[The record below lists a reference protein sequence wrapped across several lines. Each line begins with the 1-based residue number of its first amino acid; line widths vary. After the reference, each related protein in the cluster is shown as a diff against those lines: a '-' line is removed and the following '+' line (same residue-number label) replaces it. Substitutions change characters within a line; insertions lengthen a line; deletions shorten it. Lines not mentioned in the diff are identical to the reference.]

1 MVAIHLFFVAAS
13 VALAAP
19 TVREDGPDISGKFI
33 VVLKNN
39 ANASDVSSHISWVR
53 SVHERSLTRREE
65 IGVDKVWNDNFKG
78 YSGEFDQETVKEIEE
93 SDDVSIMSQPS
104 SHFMRMLAYSKQV
117 IAVEPV
123 QVVETSGAI
132 DVRANIKQTNAP
144 WGLGSISHR
153 TPNWSEYVYDD
164 SAGATTWAYVVDSGV
179 FIQHAD
185 FEGRAHLGYNA
196 YPNVQFV
203 DQLGHGT
210 HCAGTIAGRVH
221 GVAKKANIIAVKV
234 FAGAQMVA
242 YMIRRQ
248 SSTEIVLDGF
258 EWAVRNITNTPG
270 RAGKS
275 VISMSLGGGHSL
287 ALNTALKNA
296 YNRHGILTVVAAG
309 NDGRDTQNYSPASEP
324 TALTVGAI
332 DIRNRRASFSNVG
345 RSLDLFAPGVDILST
360 FIGNVQA
367 TARLSGTS
375 MACPHVSGL
384 ALYLMRKEGLT
395 SPAAVTQRILD
406 LATRGVVADPGQG
419 SPNLLAYNGA
429 A

>member
-1 MVAIHLFFVAAS
+1 MVAIHFLFVAAS

-19 TVREDGPDISGKFI
+19 TVRDDGPDISGKFI

-65 IGVDKVWNDNFKG
+65 TGVDKVWNNNFKG

-93 SDDVSIMSQPS
+93 NDD
-104 SHFMRMLAYSKQV
+104 V

-123 QVVETSGAI
+123 QEIKISGAI
-132 DVRANIKQTNAP
+132 DARANIKQTNAP

-164 SAGATTWAYVVDSGV
+164 SAGATTWAYVVDTGV
-179 FIQHAD
+179 YIQHGE

-196 YPNVQFV
+196 YPGTPFV
-203 DQLGHGT
+203 DQHGHGT
-210 HCAGTIAGRVH
+210 HCAGTIAGKTY
-221 GVAKKANIIAVKV
+221 GVAKKANIMAVKV
-234 FAGAQMVA
+234 FG
-242 YMIRRQ
+242 
-248 SSTEIVLDGF
+248 SGGTTSTEILIDGF
-258 EWAVRNITNTPG
+258 EWAVKNITNTPG
-270 RAGKS
+270 RTGRS
-275 VISMSLGGGHSL
+275 VISMSLGGGYSL
-287 ALNTALKNA
+287 ATNTALKNA
-296 YNRHGILTVVAAG
+296 YNRYGILTVVAAG
-309 NDGRDTQNYSPASEP
+309 NSNLDAQNFSPASEP
-324 TALTVGAI
+324 TAITVGAI
-332 DIRNRRASFSNVG
+332 DSRNRRASFSNTG
-345 RSLDLFAPGVDILST
+345 RCLDLFAPGVDVLSSY
-360 FIGNVQA
+360 IGHAQA
-367 TARLSGTS
+367 WARYSGTS

-395 SPAAVTQRILD
+395 SPAAVTKRIID
-406 LATRGVVADPGQG
+406 LATKNVVIDAGAG